1 MPSNL
6 KMAAPEAS
14 SLELLAESEI
24 CVGVFSASLIE
35 AAGLGNRVAILKLA
49 GWEHLTPLIEGG
61 YAGAFDTVDQMV
73 AGFESLP
80 APGDPYFF
88 YGKSIPLEEL
98 LATR

>member
-1 MPSNL
+1 
-6 KMAAPEAS
+6 
-14 SLELLAESEI
+14 
-24 CVGVFSASLIE
+24 VGVFSASLIE